1 METTSA
7 NSSSVPS
14 GVEISS
20 FLSTTRK
27 QFEGSNTNETSVN
40 SATDGSNGEAETESR
55 IGIESKG
62 AFRCRIVI
70 PGDLISEI
78 PPDDEDEFE
87 AEDKKG
93 GIVLGPGLSRE
104 GSAVYATKCGVLKQ
118 KKPADHEIY
127 WVDTHSKRYVP
138 IKGEYVLGI
147 VLAKVGETFR
157 VDIGTA
163 EPASL
168 PYLAFEGATKKYR
181 PNVNLGDVIYARL
194 IVASRDMEA
203 ELVCVDSYGKRAG
216 MGVIGNVDPSNAS
229 SGASNSFMFT
239 VPLNLVRKLL
249 SKSCVL
255 LSTLG
260 KHIPYEIAVGM
271 NGRIWIRGRNVR
283 DTICLAN
290 AISVAEHMTNDEITR
305 MSKKLIDV
313 LSGF

>member
-1 METTSA
+1 MEL
-7 NSSSVPS
+7 NCDSSNKPS
-14 GVEISS
+14 DTEISS

-27 QFEGSNTNETSVN
+27 QFEGSSLEEKSSVQSTDHSDADIENEISP
-40 SATDGSNGEAETESR
+40 NGER
-55 IGIESKG
+55 IEPFK
-62 AFRCRIVI
+62 ARIVI

-78 PPDDEDEFE
+78 PPDSEEVEQDQ
-87 AEDKKG
+87 KG
-93 GIVLGPGLSRE
+93 GIVLGPGLIRE
-104 GSAVYATKCGVLKQ
+104 GPAVYATKCGILKQ
-118 KKPADHEIY
+118 KKPLAHDIY
-127 WVDTHSKRYVP
+127 WVDTHTKRYVP
-138 IKGEYVLGI
+138 VKGEYVLGI
-147 VLAKVGETFR
+147 VLAKAGDAFR

-168 PYLAFEGATKKYR
+168 PYLAFEGATKKNR
-181 PNVNLGDVIYARL
+181 PAVNLGDVVYSRL

-216 MGVIGNVDPSNAS
+216 MGVIGSVEPSSVNSAI
-229 SGASNSFMFT
+229 SNSFLFT

-255 LSTLG
+255 LTSLG
-260 KHIPYEIAVGM
+260 KHIGYEIAVGM
-271 NGRIWIRGRNVR
+271 NGRIWIRGKNVR

-305 MSKKLIDV
+305 MSKKLVDV